1 MAKDRIERDE
11 LASKLIETA
20 SSAEDPLRAMAEL
33 LTDFVMEAEVTAKVG
48 AEAHERSAER
58 TTHRNGHRERRW
70 DTRLGTLQLQ
80 VPKVREGGY
89 VPSFIEHRK
98 RSEQALISVIQEAVV
113 KGVSTRKIEAVL
125 EELGI
130 AGVSAGQVSQLCAA
144 LDEKVRKF
152 REGPLGEIR
161 YVWVDALY
169 EKVRVD
175 DRVESMAVVIA
186 TGVNLQGR
194 REVLGFDVI
203 AAESEEGWAEFFKSL
218 KERGLH
224 GVKLVISDAHTG
236 LKAAVRKVL
245 KVEWQRCKVHFYR
258 NVLVHVPKRSQA
270 EVSEAMKAVFV
281 QRDEKSAK
289 AKAADLVRQFQTRF
303 AKAME
308 IFEAGID
315 DVLSYLHYP
324 QPHRSADQF
333 HQSAGAAESGD
344 PAPHAGGGH
353 LPARRRVPAAD
364 RHAAGGEERRLA
376 HRRQSVSDL
385 RRRAGRGIRDQGR
398 IDGGESIRKEAFLEC
413 EGSALALPG
422 FIAFAPEWLRCGAAC
437 AALAIPASESA
448 LRSLPSVAVSSAQVT
463 AILNPTSGVGGE
475 FTLFY

>member
-1 MAKDRIERDE
+1 MAKDRINRDE
-11 LASKLIETA
+11 LADKLVERA
-20 SSAEDPLRAMAEL
+20 AEAEDPLRTMAEL
-33 LTDFVMEAEVTAKVG
+33 ITGFLMEAEVASQVG
-48 AEAHERSAER
+48 AEAHERSEQR
-58 TTHRNGHRERRW
+58 TTHRNGYRDRRW
-70 DTRLGTLQLQ
+70 DTRLGTMQLQ

-186 TGVNLQGR
+186 TGANLQGR

-203 AAESEEGWAEFFKSL
+203 AAESEEGWAEFFKGL

-236 LKAAVRKVL
+236 LKNAVRKVL

-270 EVSEAMKAVFV
+270 RSERSHEGGIRAARREERQNESGRSSAAVSIALRQGDGDFRGRHRRRAELLAL
-281 QRDEKSAK
+281 SA
-289 AKAADLVRQFQTRF
+289 AAPRAHQF
-303 AKAME
+303 
-308 IFEAGID
+308 
-315 DVLSYLHYP
+315 
-324 QPHRSADQF
+324 DQ
-333 HQSAGAAESGD
+333 STGAAKSGD
-344 PAPHAGGGH
+344 PAPHPCGGH
-353 LPARRRVPAAD
+353 LPQSRRVPAAD
-364 RHAAGGEERRLA
+364 WHVAGGEKRRLA
-376 HRRQSVSDL
+376 HRR
-385 RRRAGRGIRDQGR
+385 
-398 IDGGESIRKEAFLEC
+398 
-413 EGSALALPG
+413 
-422 FIAFAPEWLRCGAAC
+422 
-437 AALAIPASESA
+437 
-448 LRSLPSVAVSSAQVT
+448 
-463 AILNPTSGVGGE
+463 
-475 FTLFY
+475 

>member
-1 MAKDRIERDE
+1 MAKDRINRDE
-11 LASKLIETA
+11 LADKLVERA
-20 SSAEDPLRAMAEL
+20 AEAEDPLRTMAEL
-33 LTDFVMEAEVTAKVG
+33 ITGFLMEAEVTNQVG
-48 AEAHERSAER
+48 AEAHERTEQR
-58 TTHRNGHRERRW
+58 TTHRNGYRDRRW
-70 DTRLGTLQLQ
+70 DTRLGTMQLQ

-186 TGVNLQGR
+186 TGANLQGR

-203 AAESEEGWAEFFKSL
+203 AAESEEGWAEFFKGL

-236 LKAAVRKVL
+236 LKNAVRKVL

-258 NVLVHVPKRSQA
+258 NVLVHVPKRSQG

-289 AKAADLVRQFQTRF
+289 TKAADLVRQFQSRF

-308 IFEAGID
+308 IFEAGLD

-324 QPHRSADQF
+324 QPHRVRIS
-333 HQSAGAAESGD
+333 STNPLER
-344 PAPHAGGGH
+344 
-353 LPARRRVPAAD
+353 LNLEIRRRTRVVGIFPNPAACL
-364 RHAAGGEERRLA
+364 RLIGMLLVEKNDDWLTDDKA
-376 HRRQSVSDL
+376 YLTFDD
-385 RRRAGRGIRDQGR
+385 AP
-398 IDGGESIRKEAFLEC
+398 LE
-413 EGSALALPG
+413 
-422 FIAFAPEWLRCGAAC
+422 
-437 AALAIPASESA
+437 ESA
-448 LRSLPSVAVSSAQVT
+448 AKVVSMAASQ
-463 AILNPTSGVGGE
+463 
-475 FTLFY
+475 

>member
-1 MAKDRIERDE
+1 MAKYRIERDE
-11 LASKLIETA
+11 LASKLMETA
-20 SSAEDPLRAMAEL
+20 GSAEDPLRAMAEL
-33 LTDFVMEAEVTAKVG
+33 LTDFVMESEVTAKVG
-48 AEAHERSAER
+48 AEANERVAER
-58 TTHRNGHRERRW
+58 TTYRNGHRERRW
-70 DTRLGTLQLQ
+70 DTRLGTLKLR
-80 VPKVREGGY
+80 VPKLREGGY

-98 RSEQALISVIQEAVV
+98 RSEQAIISVIQEAVV

-186 TGVNLQGR
+186 TGVNLEGR
-194 REVLGFDVI
+194 REVLGLDVI
-203 AAESEEGWAEFFKSL
+203 PAESEEGWAQFFKSL
-218 KERGLH
+218 KERGLN

-236 LKAAVRKVL
+236 LRAAVRKVM

-258 NVLVHVPKRSQA
+258 NVLVHVPKRSQT

-324 QPHRSADQF
+324 QSHRVRIS
-333 HQSAGAAESGD
+333 STNPLER
-344 PAPHAGGGH
+344 
-353 LPARRRVPAAD
+353 LNLEIRRRTRVIGIFPHVGACL
-364 RHAAGGEERRLA
+364 RLIGMLL
-376 HRRQSVSDL
+376 VEKNED
-385 RRRAGRGIRDQGR
+385 
-398 IDGGESIRKEAFLEC
+398 
-413 EGSALALPG
+413 
-422 FIAFAPEWLRCGAAC
+422 WLTDDKAY
-437 AALAIPASESA
+437 LTFDDTPVEESA
-448 LRSLPSVAVSSAQVT
+448 AK
-463 AILNPTSGVGGE
+463 ILSMAASQ
-475 FTLFY
+475 

>member
-11 LASKLIETA
+11 LASKLMETA
-20 SSAEDPLRAMAEL
+20 STAEDPLRAMAEL
-33 LTDFVMEAEVTAKVG
+33 LTDFVMEAEVTAKIG
-48 AEAHERSAER
+48 AEAHERSEQR
-58 TTHRNGHRERRW
+58 TTHRNGHRSRRW
-70 DTRLGTLQLQ
+70 DTRLGTLELQ
-80 VPKVREGGY
+80 VPKLREGGY

-125 EELGI
+125 EQFGI

-194 REVLGFDVI
+194 REVLGVDVI
-203 AAESEEGWAEFFKSL
+203 PAESEEGWTQFFKSL
-218 KERGLH
+218 KERGLK
-224 GVKLVISDAHTG
+224 GVRLVISDAHQG
-236 LKAAVRKVL
+236 LMVAVRKVL
-245 KVEWQRCKVHFYR
+245 KAEWQRCKVHFYR

-281 QRDEKSAK
+281 QRDDRSAK
-289 AKAADLVRQFQTRF
+289 AKAADLVRQFQARF

-308 IFEAGID
+308 IFEAGIE

-324 QPHRSADQF
+324 QPHRVRISSTNPLERLNQ
-333 HQSAGAAESGD
+333 EI
-344 PAPHAGGGH
+344 
-353 LPARRRVPAAD
+353 RRRTRV
-364 RHAAGGEERRLA
+364 
-376 HRRQSVSDL
+376 V
-385 RRRAGRGIRDQGR
+385 GIFPN
-398 IDGGESIRKEAFLEC
+398 A
-413 EGSALALPG
+413 
-422 FIAFAPEWLRCGAAC
+422 AAC
-437 AALAIPASESA
+437 LRLIGMLLVEKNEDWLTDDKAYLTFDDAPAEE
-448 LRSLPSVAVSSAQVT
+448 SVAKIVSMAAAQ
-463 AILNPTSGVGGE
+463 
-475 FTLFY
+475 

>member
-1 MAKDRIERDE
+1 MAKDRINRDE
-11 LASKLIETA
+11 LADKLVERA
-20 SSAEDPLRAMAEL
+20 AEAEDPLRTMAEL
-33 LTDFVMEAEVTAKVG
+33 ITGFLMEAEVASQVG
-48 AEAHERSAER
+48 AEAHERTEQR
-58 TTHRNGHRERRW
+58 TTHRNGYRDRRW
-70 DTRLGTLQLQ
+70 DTRLGTMQLQ

-186 TGVNLQGR
+186 TGANLQGR

-203 AAESEEGWAEFFKSL
+203 AAESEEGWAEFLKGL

-236 LKAAVRKVL
+236 LKNAVRKVL

-258 NVLVHVPKRSQA
+258 NVLVHVPKRSQG

-289 AKAADLVRQFQTRF
+289 TKAADLVRQFQSRF

-324 QPHRSADQF
+324 QPHRVRIS
-333 HQSAGAAESGD
+333 STNPLER
-344 PAPHAGGGH
+344 
-353 LPARRRVPAAD
+353 LNLEIRRRTRVVGIFPNPAACL
-364 RHAAGGEERRLA
+364 RLIGMLLVEKNDDWLTDDKA
-376 HRRQSVSDL
+376 YLTFD
-385 RRRAGRGIRDQGR
+385 D
-398 IDGGESIRKEAFLEC
+398 
-413 EGSALALPG
+413 
-422 FIAFAPEWLRCGAAC
+422 APVE
-437 AALAIPASESA
+437 ESA
-448 LRSLPSVAVSSAQVT
+448 AKVVSMAASQ
-463 AILNPTSGVGGE
+463 
-475 FTLFY
+475 

>member
-11 LASKLIETA
+11 LASKLMETA
-20 SSAEDPLRAMAEL
+20 SVAEDPLRAMAEL

-48 AEAHERSAER
+48 AEPHERSAER
-58 TTHRNGHRERRW
+58 TTQRNGHRERRW
-70 DTRLGTLQLQ
+70 DTRLGTLQ

-98 RSEQALISVIQEAVV
+98 RSEQALVSVIQEAVV

-125 EELGI
+125 EQLGI

-169 EKVRVD
+169 EKVRLD

-186 TGVNLQGR
+186 TGVNLEGR
-194 REVLGFDVI
+194 REVLGLDVI
-203 AAESEEGWAEFFKSL
+203 PAESEEGWAQFFKSL
-218 KERGLH
+218 RERGLH

-258 NVLVHVPKRSQA
+258 NVLVHVSKRSQA

-289 AKAADLVRQFQTRF
+289 AKAGELVRQFQTRF

-324 QPHRSADQF
+324 QSHRVRISSTNPLERLNLEIRRRTRVVGIF
-333 HQSAGAAESGD
+333 
-344 PAPHAGGGH
+344 PHAGACLRLIGM
-353 LPARRRVPAAD
+353 LLVEKNEDWLTDDKAYLTFDDAPAEEAASK
-364 RHAAGGEERRLA
+364 L
-376 HRRQSVSDL
+376 VTM
-385 RRRAGRGIRDQGR
+385 
-398 IDGGESIRKEAFLEC
+398 
-413 EGSALALPG
+413 
-422 FIAFAPEWLRCGAAC
+422 
-437 AALAIPASESA
+437 
-448 LRSLPSVAVSSAQVT
+448 AVGQ
-463 AILNPTSGVGGE
+463 
-475 FTLFY
+475 

>member
-1 MAKDRIERDE
+1 MAKDRINRDE
-11 LASKLIETA
+11 LADKLVERA
-20 SSAEDPLRAMAEL
+20 AEAEDPLRTMAEL
-33 LTDFVMEAEVTAKVG
+33 ITGFLMEAEVTAKVG
-48 AEAHERSAER
+48 AEVHERSEQR
-58 TTHRNGHRERRW
+58 ITQRNGYRDRRW

-125 EELGI
+125 EEFGI
-130 AGVSAGQVSQLCAA
+130 AGVSAGQVSQLCTA

-186 TGVNLQGR
+186 TGANLQGR

-203 AAESEEGWAEFFKSL
+203 AAETEEGWAEFLKSL
-218 KERGLH
+218 KERGLR

-289 AKAADLVRQFQTRF
+289 TKAADLVRQFQTRF

-324 QPHRSADQF
+324 QPHRVRIS
-333 HQSAGAAESGD
+333 STNPLER
-344 PAPHAGGGH
+344 
-353 LPARRRVPAAD
+353 LNLEIRRRTRVVGIFPNPAACLRLIGMLLVEKND
-364 RHAAGGEERRLA
+364 DWLTDDKAYLSFDDAPVEESASKVVSMAAG
-376 HRRQSVSDL
+376 Q
-385 RRRAGRGIRDQGR
+385 
-398 IDGGESIRKEAFLEC
+398 
-413 EGSALALPG
+413 
-422 FIAFAPEWLRCGAAC
+422 
-437 AALAIPASESA
+437 
-448 LRSLPSVAVSSAQVT
+448 
-463 AILNPTSGVGGE
+463 
-475 FTLFY
+475 

>member
-1 MAKDRIERDE
+1 MAKYRIERDE
-11 LASKLIETA
+11 LASKLMETA
-20 SSAEDPLRAMAEL
+20 GSAEDPLRAMAEL
-33 LTDFVMEAEVTAKVG
+33 LTDFVMESEVTAKVG
-48 AEAHERSAER
+48 AEANERVAER
-58 TTHRNGHRERRW
+58 TTYRNGHRERRW
-70 DTRLGTLQLQ
+70 DTRLGTLKLR
-80 VPKVREGGY
+80 VPKLREGGY

-98 RSEQALISVIQEAVV
+98 RSEQAIISVIQEAVV

-186 TGVNLQGR
+186 TGVNLEGR
-194 REVLGFDVI
+194 REVLGLDVI
-203 AAESEEGWAEFFKSL
+203 PAESEEGWAQFFKSL
-218 KERGLH
+218 KERGLN

-236 LKAAVRKVL
+236 LRAAVRKVM

-258 NVLVHVPKRSQA
+258 NVLVHVPKRSQ
-270 EVSEAMKAVFV
+270 SEAMKAVFV

-324 QPHRSADQF
+324 QSHRVRIS
-333 HQSAGAAESGD
+333 STNPLER
-344 PAPHAGGGH
+344 
-353 LPARRRVPAAD
+353 LNLEIRRRTRVIGIFPHVGACL
-364 RHAAGGEERRLA
+364 RLIGMLL
-376 HRRQSVSDL
+376 VEKNED
-385 RRRAGRGIRDQGR
+385 
-398 IDGGESIRKEAFLEC
+398 
-413 EGSALALPG
+413 
-422 FIAFAPEWLRCGAAC
+422 WLTDDKAY
-437 AALAIPASESA
+437 LTFDDTPVEESA
-448 LRSLPSVAVSSAQVT
+448 AK
-463 AILNPTSGVGGE
+463 ILSMAASQ
-475 FTLFY
+475 

>member
-1 MAKDRIERDE
+1 MAKDRINRDE
-11 LASKLIETA
+11 LADKLVERA
-20 SSAEDPLRAMAEL
+20 AEAEDPLRTMAEL
-33 LTDFVMEAEVTAKVG
+33 ITGFLMEAEVASQVG
-48 AEAHERSAER
+48 AEAHERTEQR
-58 TTHRNGHRERRW
+58 TTHRNGYRDRRW
-70 DTRLGTLQLQ
+70 DTRLGTMQLQ

-186 TGVNLQGR
+186 TGANLQGR

-203 AAESEEGWAEFFKSL
+203 AAESEEGWAEFLKGL

-236 LKAAVRKVL
+236 LKNAVRKVL

-258 NVLVHVPKRSQA
+258 NVLVHVPKRSQG

-289 AKAADLVRQFQTRF
+289 TKAADLVRQFQSRF

-324 QPHRSADQF
+324 QPHRVRIS
-333 HQSAGAAESGD
+333 STNPLER
-344 PAPHAGGGH
+344 
-353 LPARRRVPAAD
+353 LNLEIRRRTRVVGIFPNPAACLRLIGMLLVEKND
-364 RHAAGGEERRLA
+364 DWLTDDKAYLTFDDAPLEE
-376 HRRQSVSDL
+376 
-385 RRRAGRGIRDQGR
+385 
-398 IDGGESIRKEAFLEC
+398 
-413 EGSALALPG
+413 
-422 FIAFAPEWLRCGAAC
+422 
-437 AALAIPASESA
+437 
-448 LRSLPSVAVSSAQVT
+448 SVAKVVSMAVSQ
-463 AILNPTSGVGGE
+463 
-475 FTLFY
+475 